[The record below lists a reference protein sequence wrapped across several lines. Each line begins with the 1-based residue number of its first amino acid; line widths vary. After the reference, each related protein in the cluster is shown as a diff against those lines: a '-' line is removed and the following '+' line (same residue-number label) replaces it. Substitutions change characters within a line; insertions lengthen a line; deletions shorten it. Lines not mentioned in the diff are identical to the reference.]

1 MERHP
6 CPSLRTGNSL
16 VSLSALT
23 KPTCGWGS
31 PRDRSCTKGPGAVVV
46 CTQESHRVPTP
57 LQDISSLLC
66 LLKGERGT
74 IPCAVAQKWLLQ
86 NPSLG
91 RAGPHSHPPPAPRS
105 LKFTRW
111 ACSDFPGKTKAF
123 HCSQQGQTNKHER
136 TGHLSS
142 AAEPQAGLKGLA
154 VTTQVPSPSPWLC
167 PVPGVSTKFR
177 AEKGSWLTAPGCSV
191 S

>member
-6 CPSLRTGNSL
+6 CPSLKTGNSL

-31 PRDRSCTKGPGAVVV
+31 PRGQSCTRGSGAVVV

-91 RAGPHSHPPPAPRS
+91 RAGLHSHPPPARRS

-167 PVPGVSTKFR
+167 PVPGVSTKSR
-177 AEKGSWLTAPGCSV
+177 AERGSLLTAPGCSV